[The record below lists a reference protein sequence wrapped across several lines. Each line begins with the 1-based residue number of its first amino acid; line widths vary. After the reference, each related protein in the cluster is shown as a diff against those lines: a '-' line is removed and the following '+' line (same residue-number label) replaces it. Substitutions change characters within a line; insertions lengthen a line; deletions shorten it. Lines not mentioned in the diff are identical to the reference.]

1 MIGGFVLWNSW
12 WAWIIFG
19 LILGVLEMLLPAYVF
34 VSFSA
39 GAILTGLGLWVGV
52 FGGSLAWTLVTFA
65 VLSGVSVLVLRLTL
79 GAPTR
84 KARIWTTDIND

>member
-1 MIGGFVLWNSW
+1 MIGGIVLWNAW

-19 LILGVLEMLLPAYVF
+19 LILGMLEMLLPAYVF
-34 VSFSA
+34 IGFSV
-39 GAILTGLGLWVGV
+39 GAILTGLGLWVGI

-65 VLSGVSVLVLRLTL
+65 AVSGLAVVALRLTW

-84 KARIWTTDIND
+84 KAKVWRTDIND